1 MISVVYITTPS
12 LQVAKEL
19 ASSLLEARLIACA
32 NLVPQV
38 VSMYRW
44 EGKVNIDEEVLLMC
58 KTQTSLFPSL
68 QAHVLSKH
76 PYKVPEIISVN
87 VQDSLPAYR
96 DWVVAETTK

>member
-44 EGKVNIDEEVLLMC
+44 EGKVNTDDEVLLMC

-68 QAHVLSKH
+68 QEHVLSRH
-76 PYKVPEIISVN
+76 PYKVPEIIAIN